1 MVYQESLICETFLFY
16 MEKKYRSARH
26 DKVAPLIDNN
36 CHTLLLGSMLSPKSA
51 EAEFYY
57 AHPQNRFWSVLAAV
71 FDSPPVISR
80 QERAE
85 LALSNGIALWDV
97 IFSCEIVGASDS
109 TIKNVVYNDLD
120 GLLKAHPNIT
130 RVFTTGGKAHEL
142 LLKYNKQ
149 IKNPIIC
156 NAIRLP
162 STSPLNCAAKL
173 EDLIKAYSVIKTE

>member
-1 MVYQESLICETFLFY
+1 MG
-16 MEKKYRSARH
+16 KNYRSARH

-57 AHPQNRFWSVLAAV
+57 AYPQNRFWAVLANV
-71 FDSPPVISR
+71 FNSALVTSR
-80 QERAE
+80 QERSI

-97 IFSCEIVGASDS
+97 IYSCEIVGASDS

-120 GLLKAHPNIT
+120 GLLRAYPKIS

-149 IKNPIIC
+149 INNPIIQ
-156 NAIRLP
+156 NAVRLP